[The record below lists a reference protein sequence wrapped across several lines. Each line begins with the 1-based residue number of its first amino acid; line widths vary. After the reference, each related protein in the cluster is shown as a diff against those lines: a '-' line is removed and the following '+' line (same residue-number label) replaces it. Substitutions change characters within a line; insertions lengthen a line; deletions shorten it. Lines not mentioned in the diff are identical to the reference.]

1 MHAKSPV
8 NLYLGNLV
16 GKVGHQG
23 FNPIALWRGWR
34 GGVGRGWGPYYLETI
49 WHHLWL
55 DVPTTFL
62 HDSDMNRTETF
73 FLE

>member
-34 GGVGRGWGPYYLETI
+34 GGVGRG
-49 WHHLWL
+49 
-55 DVPTTFL
+55 
-62 HDSDMNRTETF
+62 
-73 FLE
+73 